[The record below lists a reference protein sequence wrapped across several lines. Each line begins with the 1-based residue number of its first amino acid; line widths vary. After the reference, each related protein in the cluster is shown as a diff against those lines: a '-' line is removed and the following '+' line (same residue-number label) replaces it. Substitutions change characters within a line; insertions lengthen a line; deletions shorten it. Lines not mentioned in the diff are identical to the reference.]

1 MRTQSEQEE
10 FYNWLTHGIGFA
22 LSALGFILL
31 LLYEEQG
38 TMQSILGVCLYG
50 GSLMLLYFA
59 STIYHLEKRE
69 LQKNRLRVFDH
80 ISIYVLIAG
89 TYSPIVLLLLEDGRG
104 WLLFWSVWGLAALG
118 ILLKLFFTGRF
129 ETLSLL
135 LYLAMGWLIVFDLK
149 ALYERTDTLGLVLLF
164 LGGLFYSV
172 GIIFY
177 VRHKVYFNHVIWH
190 VFVLMGSLFHYL
202 FIFLRVI

>member
-69 LQKNRLRVFDH
+69 RQKNRLRVFDH

-149 ALYERTDTLGLVLLF
+149 ALYQRTDTLGLVLLF

-172 GIIFY
+172 GIVFY

>member
-1 MRTQSEQEE
+1 
-10 FYNWLTHGIGFA
+10 
-22 LSALGFILL
+22 
-31 LLYEEQG
+31 
-38 TMQSILGVCLYG
+38 MQSILGVCLYG

-149 ALYERTDTLGLVLLF
+149 ALYQRTDTLGLVLLF

>member
-118 ILLKLFFTGRF
+118 ILLKLVFTGRF

-149 ALYERTDTLGLVLLF
+149 ALYQRTDTLGLVLLF